1 MPKIP
6 QPTRFNESAIAA
18 AILLL
23 LVGPISFAGADTEQL
38 DLELERKLEE
48 FDRAIGRQKS
58 SDEVDI
64 LSQKGRNMPLDHGS
78 AFDEIELGELHA
90 NMGIGDED
98 DSIVGRAGRDSGSQ
112 SGSQSPGSNG
122 DSGQQSGSAG
132 REGDSG
138 GAQDGPSGDGS
149 GGDGSGGAGQASI
162 PLPDDIDD
170 GQGDDIVLRQIREAA
185 MREQDPLLREK
196 LWEEYRRIKGQ

>member
-6 QPTRFNESAIAA
+6 QPTRFNEIATA
-18 AILLL
+18 TAILLL
-23 LVGPISFAGADTEQL
+23 LAAPISFAGADTEPL

-48 FDRAIGRQKS
+48 FDRAIGRQNS

-122 DSGQQSGSAG
+122 DGGQQSGSAG

-138 GAQDGPSGDGS
+138 GAQDRPS
-149 GGDGSGGAGQASI
+149 GDGSGGAGQASI